1 MHVIGRKVLEDFSKK
16 YPQAK
21 KNLDAWYTVTKD
33 ATWASLVEVRRVY
46 PSADFVSGLTVFN
59 ISGNNYR
66 LIVRIHYKTQIV
78 YVDRVLTH
86 AEYTKGKWKP

>member
-1 MHVIGRKVLEDFSKK
+1 MRVIGRKVLEDFSKK
-16 YPQAK
+16 HPQAK

-66 LIVRIHYKTQIV
+66 LIVRIHYKAQIV
-78 YVDRVLTH
+78 YLDRVLTH
-86 AEYTKGKWKP
+86 AEYTKGRWKP